1 MDFPEFLALM
11 ARKINADD
19 TEDEMKEAFRV
30 FDKEG
35 NGFISAAEMRHI
47 MMNLGE
53 KLTEDEVDEMV
64 HEGDIDGDGQINYEG
79 ETLARLTTQCLLKFR
94 RWNTLCTGQT
104 QFKVLATLSITI
116 SSFHLK
122 LKFKCKQ
129 QFRRDINHVTFGKC
143 VTLLVLKL
151 KILDL
156 WSEPWLTIFSVP
168 WIESDLCFG
177 KDIIFYLIYYLT

>member
-11 ARKINADD
+11 ARKINGDD

-64 HEGDIDGDGQINYEG
+64 HEGDIDGRADQ
-79 ETLARLTTQCLLKFR
+79 LR
-94 RWNTLCTGQT
+94 RWKPRSQ
-104 QFKVLATLSITI
+104 LSVSQRFI
-116 SSFHLK
+116 
-122 LKFKCKQ
+122 
-129 QFRRDINHVTFGKC
+129 D
-143 VTLLVLKL
+143 
-151 KILDL
+151 
-156 WSEPWLTIFSVP
+156 
-168 WIESDLCFG
+168 
-177 KDIIFYLIYYLT
+177 